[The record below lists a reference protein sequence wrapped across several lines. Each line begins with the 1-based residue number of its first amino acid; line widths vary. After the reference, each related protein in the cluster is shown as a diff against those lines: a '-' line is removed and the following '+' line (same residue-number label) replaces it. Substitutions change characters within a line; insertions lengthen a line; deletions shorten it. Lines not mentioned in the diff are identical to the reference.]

1 MPAFC
6 REFLLSRYSF
16 CLYFLIPFVST
27 GQDLESIGKEKK
39 PLHVN
44 GGISVAQ
51 TAYVVTGMS
60 SRRDP
65 YNYYINGN
73 LNFSLYGWSVPLS
86 FNYSNHGV
94 TFQQPFNQ
102 YGLSPT
108 YKWITLHAGY
118 RSMTFSPYTLNGHL
132 FLGGGIELAPK
143 GVFRFSAMYGRLQ
156 KAMLPDSTSQNSLP
170 AFERKGYAIKAGVVK
185 NTDYAYIVMFRAKDD
200 VSSLPYVPEEQ
211 QVTPQENL
219 AIGFSG
225 KKSLVDRIIFTIEW
239 GASAMTRDLR
249 APSAENGVPGMY
261 KALGGFYRFR
271 TSSSLYQAVKTS
283 INYSANTYQVGLN
296 YERIDPGYRTL
307 GAYYFNNDL
316 ENVTVSSSFRVGNV
330 SFSTNA
336 GLQRNDLDNT
346 KASKLNRVVASL
358 NASFSPSERLQANLS
373 FSNFRSYTRLRPK
386 FEDITGIPQQLTDTL
401 NSRYTQISQTANAS
415 LNYRV
420 GRQKN
425 TISSILT
432 LSVNEDAQDT
442 LTTTTRLYYTT
453 TTYNFVSAALQASG
467 SAGVN
472 LSWTDEASGDRLAI
486 GPVVQGSKDLLNKK
500 LKTSLSVSYNTLLE
514 QGKASGGVVSTR
526 LTASYKMQKKHNFNF
541 SLINVNRKDQST
553 NNHISEFTANLNYGY
568 SF

>member
-1 MPAFC
+1 MLAFC
-6 REFLLSRYSF
+6 RELLLSRYSF
-16 CLYFLIPFVST
+16 CLCFFIPIASAA
-27 GQDLESIGKEKK
+27 QDLETIGKEKK

-44 GGISVAQ
+44 GGVSVAQ
-51 TAYVVTGMS
+51 TAYAVTGMS

-65 YNYYINGN
+65 YNFYITGN

-132 FLGGGIELAPK
+132 FLGGGVELAPK
-143 GVFRFSAMYGRLQ
+143 GIFRFSAMYGRLQ
-156 KAMLPDSTSQNSLP
+156 KAIRPDTTSQNSLP
-170 AFERKGYAIKAGVVK
+170 AFERRGYAVKAGIVK
-185 NTDYAYIVMFRAKDD
+185 NADYAYVVMFRAKDD
-200 VSSLPYVPEEQ
+200 IGSLPYVPEEQ

-219 AIGFSG
+219 AFGFSG
-225 KKSLVDRIIFTIEW
+225 KKSLINRLVFTIEW

-249 APSAENGVPGMY
+249 TPSAENGAPGMY
-261 KALGGFYRFR
+261 KVFGGFYRFR

-296 YERIDPGYRTL
+296 YERVDPEYRTL

-316 ENVTVSSSFRVGNV
+316 ENITLSSSFRVANV

-346 KASKLNRVVASL
+346 KASKLNRVVASV
-358 NASFSPSERLQANLS
+358 NAAFSPSERLQASLS

-401 NSRYTQISQTANAS
+401 NARYTQISQTANAS
-415 LNYRV
+415 LNYHV

-425 TISSILT
+425 SISSVLT
-432 LSVNEDAQDT
+432 LSINEDAQDT
-442 LTTTTRLYYTT
+442 LTMTNKLYYTT
-453 TTYNFVSAALQASG
+453 TTYNFVSAAVQASG

-472 LSWTDEASGDRLAI
+472 LSWTDEAQGSRLAI
-486 GPVVQGSKDLLNKK
+486 GPVVQGSKDFFNKK
-500 LKTSLSVSYNTLLE
+500 LKSSLSVSYNTLLE
-514 QGKASGGVVSTR
+514 QGKTSGGVVSTR
-526 LTASYKMQKKHNFNF
+526 LTASYRVQKKHNFNF